1 MVIDWGYIVDLG
13 IAGIIGAVIAVA
25 GSIIAY
31 ILTNS
36 KGYKN
41 ISAKLGEL
49 NNTTLS
55 GKLGD
60 LDNTTLS
67 RQHKDIEDKIDTAIK
82 NQTVQF
88 NHKIGDL
95 NNTSLSRQQE
105 DIYNEVKAFKE
116 EYQHDKISHSVK
128 TYFMDDDKIIINK
141 SVENL
146 AKYADIMGDLSKENF
161 QLKIDIKTQ
170 NLKIK
175 KMSEVLE
182 KQNSIIKDLG
192 GSPINIDYK
201 NSQSFTQDMN

>member
-60 LDNTTLS
+60 L
-67 RQHKDIEDKIDTAIK
+67 
-82 NQTVQF
+82 
-88 NHKIGDL
+88 
-95 NNTSLSRQQE
+95 
-105 DIYNEVKAFKE
+105 E
-116 EYQHDKISHSVK
+116 EQ
-128 TYFMDDDKIIINK
+128 
-141 SVENL
+141 
-146 AKYADIMGDLSKENF
+146 
-161 QLKIDIKTQ
+161 
-170 NLKIK
+170 
-175 KMSEVLE
+175 
-182 KQNSIIKDLG
+182 
-192 GSPINIDYK
+192 PITNR
-201 NSQSFTQDMN
+201 